1 MISKIDQLIAA
12 FDKVVNEPWNN
23 NLSGQEKVW
32 FLVYDPSE
40 QRKIDLRIGDFETAT
55 IKAGKKWIGISMKNC
70 FPTWM
75 ANHDYKEEYFQ
86 DPEAVIDQ
94 LDVDFKNYAID
105 YLNTEIEKFKNEE
118 NTLIAIKD
126 VSSLFGFTRMS
137 DVINGCSSNLTGRML
152 IFFPGE
158 FEKNQYRLLD
168 ARDGWD
174 YLARPITL

>member
-1 MISKIDQLIAA
+1 MISKVDQLISA
-12 FDKVVNEPWNN
+12 FDKVVREPWNN
-23 NLSGQEKVW
+23 TLSGQEKVW

-40 QRKIDLRIGDFETAT
+40 QRKIDLRIGDFENTT
-55 IKAGKKWIGISMKNC
+55 IKSGKKWVEISLKSC

-75 ANHDYKEEYFQ
+75 AAHDYKEEYFQ
-86 DPEAVIDQ
+86 DPEALVDQ
-94 LDVDFKNYAID
+94 LDVDFKEYAIRFLLD
-105 YLNTEIEKFKNEE
+105 KINNSKCDE
-118 NTLIAIKD
+118 NTLIAIKEA
-126 VSSLFGFTRMS
+126 SSLFGFTRMS
-137 DVINGCSSNLTGRML
+137 DVINGCSSAIEGRML